1 MSKVGGWFKAKRVRG
16 RAYLAEK
23 NPVCTPSNRWWI
35 YIMIAYAFAARAA
48 VIFKQLNRHSVTVSM
63 QREYLKSLML
73 FYIEC
78 VGAKVAT
85 LFIDAIND
93 INEIVAKRD
102 LNNRGADFRNFKT
115 STCCNPGPVR
125 LRSQKECLLLELWIL
140 EEIDLIEQEHGDLL
154 IAVRLES
161 ALKSTLDSLNGD
173 STFDES
179 WGVVKYRFKYFQ
191 RFCGGV
197 ATVFSES
204 FRSSITDLSLE
215 GVLHCKQMKMIS
227 HIVP

>member
-78 VGAKVAT
+78 VGAKEVKDVVKKSRLCLSMPLTILMRLWLSEISIIEARILGT
-85 LFIDAIND
+85 SKLPPVVTQDLVLIRTSEYSAI
-93 INEIVAKRD
+93 
-102 LNNRGADFRNFKT
+102 
-115 STCCNPGPVR
+115 
-125 LRSQKECLLLELWIL
+125 
-140 EEIDLIEQEHGDLL
+140 EESEG
-154 IAVRLES
+154 VPS
-161 ALKSTLDSLNGD
+161 FGTLDPRRD
-173 STFDES
+173 
-179 WGVVKYRFKYFQ
+179 RFN
-191 RFCGGV
+191 
-197 ATVFSES
+197 
-204 FRSSITDLSLE
+204 
-215 GVLHCKQMKMIS
+215 
-227 HIVP
+227 